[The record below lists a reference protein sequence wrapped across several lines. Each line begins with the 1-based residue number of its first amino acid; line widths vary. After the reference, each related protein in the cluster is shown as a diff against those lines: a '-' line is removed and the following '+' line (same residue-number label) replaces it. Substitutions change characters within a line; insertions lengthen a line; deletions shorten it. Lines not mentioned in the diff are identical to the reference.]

1 MLNGARRNAGQR
13 ALARRAICRAQGRGS
28 PLARITRHKSLE
40 RGRLRHLQGGKVLVG
55 QGGGTPKAGAWS
67 PLLDHASQIARI
79 AEKLYLILPSWE
91 KGFIR
96 LSSR

>member
-1 MLNGARRNAGQR
+1 MLTGARRNAGQP

-28 PLARITRHKSLE
+28 PLARITQHKSLE
-40 RGRLRHLQGGKVLVG
+40 RGRLRHSQGGKVLVG

-67 PLLDHASQIARI
+67 PLLDRASRLRI

-91 KGFIR
+91 KGFIM